1 MTTPLKPRRRIWPW
15 IVVGCL
21 APWCLLA
28 AVAWSIITPVR
39 ELAILRDQIVVK
51 ETGNW
56 RTQVQLDLG
65 AGSLTL
71 ARTVLHFVQHEDI
84 DKARAALAA
93 VRRASVGVYLRNVE
107 SAHDVPELVG
117 AAESR
122 MESRG
127 WTKVVKVVEPDTT
140 VLVYHQGSSG
150 RTGEF
155 CVAVIEPETC
165 VLVYAKL
172 AASELGELVSLA
184 RSSIP
189 ELQRL

>member
-15 IVVGCL
+15 IVAGCL
-21 APWCLLA
+21 APWLLLA
-28 AVAWSIITPVR
+28 AAAWSIITPVR
-39 ELAILRDQIVVK
+39 ELAALRDQLVIN
-51 ETGNW
+51 ETGDW
-56 RTQVQLDLG
+56 RTQVQLDVG

-71 ARTVLHFVQHEDI
+71 ARTILHFVQHEDI

-93 VRRASVGVYLRNVE
+93 VRRASVGVYLRNPE
-107 SAHDVPELVG
+107 SAHEVPGLVG
-117 AAESR
+117 AAEAKL
-122 MESRG
+122 ESRG
-127 WTKVVKVVEPDTT
+127 WTKVIKVVEPDTT

-172 AASELGELVSLA
+172 TANEMGELVGLA
-184 RSSIP
+184 RASIP
-189 ELQRL
+189 ELQHL